1 MPCSPGDAGAKE
13 MTYDNVE
20 GEELQPPTVR
30 MEDFLRAVKD
40 TKPSVTLSDK
50 ERHNEWTEQ
59 YGTEGA
65 V

>member
-1 MPCSPGDAGAKE
+1 MPCSPGDPGAKE

-20 GEELQPPTVR
+20 GEDLQPPTVR

-40 TKPSVTLSDK
+40 TKPSVTLGDK